1 MSKLLRVLVVLLFAV
16 PSFAQ
21 LVVTPT
27 NLQGWQ
33 LTTSSGTG
41 NNPPP
46 AVFLAPGFETP
57 PLGSGSLHM
66 TPGDDGND
74 NAQARHPGYAGTP
87 LSSLT
92 ALSYSTFTEVD
103 GSGDQSPYLILSVD
117 LDGNTGTTGDQT
129 TLH

>member
-1 MSKLLRVLVVLLFAV
+1 MSTVCRILVVLLVAV
-16 PSFAQ
+16 PAFAQ

-27 NLQGWQ
+27 NLQSWQ

-41 NNPPP
+41 NTPPP
-46 AVFLAPGFETP
+46 AIYLAPGFETP

-74 NAQARHPGYAGTP
+74 NAQARHPGYAGTL
-87 LSSLT
+87 LSNLT

-103 GSGDQSPYLILSVD
+103 GSGGQAPYLILSVD
-117 LDGNTGTTGDQT
+117 NYREEDR
-129 TLH
+129 